1 MFFKKMARFKG
12 RRSRTSPPSIYMPVG
27 FMFGNAKTL
36 FFFSLVVFSF
46 QELAAVL
53 GVAGVDALSVL
64 HQPAQQRRAENHR
77 DGVRHFPYPA
87 LSCHQVR
94 VGRLARLGGHPVH
107 HPLQGQG
114 TH

>member
-1 MFFKKMARFKG
+1 M
-12 RRSRTSPPSIYMPVG
+12 
-27 FMFGNAKTL
+27 
-36 FFFSLVVFSF
+36 
-46 QELAAVL
+46 L

-64 HQPAQQRRAENHR
+64 HQPAQQRGAENHR

-114 TH
+114 THYIHAQDTHIHTG